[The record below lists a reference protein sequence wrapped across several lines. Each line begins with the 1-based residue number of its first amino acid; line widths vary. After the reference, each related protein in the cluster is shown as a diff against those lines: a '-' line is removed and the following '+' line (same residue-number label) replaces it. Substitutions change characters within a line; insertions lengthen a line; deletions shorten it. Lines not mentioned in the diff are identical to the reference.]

1 MVKYV
6 LITCKNG
13 TRNGCV
19 ESENPVDCTLA
30 ILIHIVCD
38 ELMEDL
44 KYMCRCRRVAALR
57 TYREI
62 CISCN
67 CTTLSCETVAV
78 R

>member
-19 ESENPVDCTLA
+19 ESENPADCTLA

-44 KYMCRCRRVAALR
+44 KYMCRCRCVAAL
-57 TYREI
+57 
-62 CISCN
+62 
-67 CTTLSCETVAV
+67 
-78 R
+78 